1 MRYYRA
7 RIGLTLALSIS
18 VFIVSCIYLSM
29 HGIDAIEGRNYYQF
43 FADANTYHEFAR
55 SIDSFGSHEIISVG
69 RNLIGPLLVVIVSGD
84 NYYIVCALNVLI
96 FYLSVKMLSWDARID
111 PLFFAAIL
119 LLNPMTISSLMAANK
134 EILSL
139 LFLALLVRAW
149 LRKSGLWLV
158 FAALVAIGVRWQLLA
173 FVILLTP
180 FALGWRL
187 PPRNRVSLLVS
198 IAVGLSIT
206 YALALEAL
214 SHVTENFEAAASSYS
229 EGSGLFVKLVLI
241 QMDGLYFLV
250 APIKAAHLLFGL
262 GLRFDR
268 LLSPVDIYNDIW
280 QLLGS
285 TALLLMFLALVV
297 KRIFRIQN
305 DIVFV
310 SLIYILLFS
319 LSPIYAPRYF
329 YVVYAMWAL
338 VYCLYRQGIKAPDLG
353 GIHRLPP
360 LARQRSW

>member
-7 RIGLTLALSIS
+7 RIGLTFALSIS
-18 VFIVSCIYLSM
+18 AFIILAIYLSI
-29 HGIDAIEGRNYYQF
+29 HGIDALEGRNPYQF
-43 FADANTYHEFAR
+43 FADANTYHEFNR
-55 SIDSFGSHEIISVG
+55 SIEYFDAQELISVG
-69 RNLIGPLLVVIVSGD
+69 RNLMGPLIVVMISGD

-96 FYLSVKMLSWDARID
+96 FYYSVQIISWDARID

-158 FAALVAIGVRWQLLA
+158 FAAIIAIGVRWQLLA
-173 FVILLTP
+173 FVILLAP

-187 PPRNRVSLLVS
+187 PSSNRVSLLVS
-198 IAVGLSIT
+198 IAVGLSIA
-206 YALALEAL
+206 YSLALEAL

-268 LLSPVDIYNDIW
+268 LLSPVEIYNDIW

-285 TALLLMFLALVV
+285 TALLFMFMNLLA
-297 KRIFRIQN
+297 KRLFRLQN
-305 DIVFV
+305 DIIFV
-310 SLIYILLFS
+310 SLIYILFFS

-338 VYCLYRQGIKAPDLG
+338 VYCLYRQRMRSPDLS

-360 LARQRSW
+360 LARHRR